1 MLYFIYL
8 LFRNGSKDEIVE
20 SNQND
25 TAVTND
31 EKETI
36 GAEDIKTIRDESSN
50 NSIIKTSSG
59 RNLEENVIAVANNKY
74 QLDDSIIGMYIN
86 FRNFRTRKKSCA
98 ITIHLNTTYSAY
110 FTYHLPI
117 SRVYLRV
124 PPAACFETAWSN
136 FFHELDFS
144 FMEGVE
150 TGHYLQKRI
159 LIVAWNFI

>member
-1 MLYFIYL
+1 MIFFVKSLSRKNIYKILYFIYL

-86 FRNFRTRKKSCA
+86 LRNFRTRKKSCA
-98 ITIHLNTTYSAY
+98 ITIHSNTKYSAY
-110 FTYHLPI
+110 FTYNLSI
-117 SRVYLRV
+117 S
-124 PPAACFETAWSN
+124 
-136 FFHELDFS
+136 
-144 FMEGVE
+144 
-150 TGHYLQKRI
+150 
-159 LIVAWNFI
+159 

>member
-1 MLYFIYL
+1 MIFFVKSISRKKKIKNCYYIYLIYL

-36 GAEDIKTIRDESSN
+36 GAEDIRTIRDESSN
-50 NSIIKTSSG
+50 NSIITASSG

-86 FRNFRTRKKSCA
+86 FRNFRST
-98 ITIHLNTTYSAY
+98 
-110 FTYHLPI
+110 
-117 SRVYLRV
+117 
-124 PPAACFETAWSN
+124 
-136 FFHELDFS
+136 
-144 FMEGVE
+144 
-150 TGHYLQKRI
+150 
-159 LIVAWNFI
+159 